1 MNLIKISSLAFITVA
16 IAAACH
22 SSKKSTSSSSTA
34 SSTPAAS
41 PAPTAT
47 VAAEPVAPAKS
58 ANGIFAPGN
67 EELTAALTKYPDAT
81 LPVLTEGYAVYTGA
95 ACTGCHSPKNIYK
108 RPLEKWPHIID
119 DMGQKASLTAAQK
132 DALTKYVFAVK
143 ATQPP
148 AAK

>member
-1 MNLIKISSLAFITVA
+1 MNLIKISSLAIITVA
-16 IAAACH
+16 VAAACH
-22 SSKKSTSSSSTA
+22 SSKKSTTSSSTA
-34 SSTPAAS
+34 SSTPA
-41 PAPTAT
+41 PAATST
-47 VAAEPVAPAKS
+47 VAAGPAAPEKS
-58 ANGIFAPGN
+58 SNGIYAPGN

-81 LPVLTEGYAVYTGA
+81 LPVLAEGYAVYTGQ
-95 ACTGCHSPKNIYK
+95 ACTGCHSPKNIYR

-132 DALTKYVFAVK
+132 DALTKYVFAIK